1 MDGTLLEFALEP
13 SAVRVPDRLHAILDE
28 LVRATEGAIAFVS
41 GRTLAD
47 LDRLLGPKRFP
58 LAAVH
63 GLERR
68 RADGTLTTAGADLEE
83 FDCVHERLGQVAAE
97 FPRTSIEHK
106 GLTLALHYRR
116 CPEHEA
122 ALIERVEASL
132 AGLHSDFVLMRGKM
146 VLEIKPRAGDKGQAI
161 AAFMH
166 EAPFAGR
173 TPVFIGDDVT
183 DEAGFRIVNELGGI
197 SVKVD
202 EGASVARY
210 RLPNIGAV
218 LDWLEKLVADT

>member
-13 SAVRVPDRLHAILDE
+13 SAVRVTDRLQSILDQ
-28 LVRATEGAIAFVS
+28 LSSATEGAIAFVS

-68 RADGTLTTAGADLEE
+68 SADGTVTKAGADLEE
-83 FDCVHERLGQVAAE
+83 FECVHERLVRVASE
-97 FPRTSIEHK
+97 FPLTSIEHK

-122 ALIERVEASL
+122 VLIERVEAGL

-146 VLEIKPRAGDKGQAI
+146 VLEIKPSSGDKGSAI
-161 AAFMH
+161 ASFMR
-166 EAPFAGR
+166 EPPFVGR

-202 EGASVARY
+202 AGPSVASY